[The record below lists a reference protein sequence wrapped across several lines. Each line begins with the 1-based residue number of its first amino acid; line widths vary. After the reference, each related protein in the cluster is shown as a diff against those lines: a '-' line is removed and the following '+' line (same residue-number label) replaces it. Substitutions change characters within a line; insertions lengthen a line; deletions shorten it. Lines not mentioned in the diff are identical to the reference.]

1 MKKLILFLTII
12 TLAYFSVPQATRT
25 PLTEQPTASLNSDQI
40 LAQAYESRRSN
51 LFIEGR
57 GIVTRVLAD
66 DRQGNRHQ
74 RFIVQLASGQTL
86 LIAHNIELA
95 PRITDLKKGDPIA
108 FAGEYEWNHKGGVI
122 HWTHHDPSKR
132 HAEGWLKHNGRL
144 YR

>member
-12 TLAYFSVPQATRT
+12 TLAYFSVPQAIRT
-25 PLTEQPTASLNSDQI
+25 PLAEQPTTSLNSDQI
-40 LAQAYESRRSN
+40 LAQAYESQRSN

-95 PRITDLKKGDPIA
+95 PRITDLEKGDPIA